1 LDETVVC
8 GGGVSMSG
16 HTCIVERRK
25 DARRSSFFNQ
35 ITNDLV
41 IEKLDGGPLDLFSN
55 VFFLLGLEGQL
66 DKNLLQLL
74 VDIVDAKLFE

>member
-1 LDETVVC
+1 
-8 GGGVSMSG
+8 MSG

-41 IEKLDGGPLDLFSN
+41 IEELDGGPFDLFSN

-66 DKNLLQLL
+66 DKDLLQLF